1 MSDIDQNITILRSL
15 VESTVDHR
23 LRTSSDFAFLAGCIQ
38 GRLRQSVSVSTLER
52 IWGYVKGYQSV
63 RESTL
68 SILAQF
74 VGYPD
79 WKTFVSDYCDVP
91 SARSSHR
98 VVAGSLF
105 AADVPVDGCLAI
117 EWNPGRRVIVRH
129 VEFGVWRVENSIK
142 SKLKVGDT
150 FKCLRFTMNQPLY
163 LENFLH
169 EDEDWGL
176 FVVGNRGGISRIELV
191 KSIE

>member
-1 MSDIDQNITILRSL
+1 MSDIDQNITILRSM
-15 VESTVDHR
+15 VEATVDHR
-23 LRTSSDFAFLAGCIQ
+23 LSTSSDFAFLAGCIQ

-98 VVAGSLF
+98 VVADSLF
-105 AADVPVDGCLAI
+105 SADVPVGGYMAI
-117 EWNPGRRVIVRH
+117 EWNPGRRVILCQLD
-129 VEFGVWRVENSIK
+129 FGLWRVENSIK
-142 SKLKVGDT
+142 SKLKAGDT

-163 LENFLH
+163 LEDYH
-169 EDEDWGL
+169 HGDENWGL
-176 FVVGNRGGISRIELV
+176 FVVGNRGGITHIELV
-191 KSIE
+191 NSIE